1 MKSIKVTT
9 LVCALAATSFPTFSA
24 QGAEIDL
31 KCDQNYIVASGD
43 TLSRLSLR
51 AYGSLLY
58 QPIYTA
64 NVETIGTNPD
74 RIFIGQSLMIP
85 CLTSAGALAAATDTT
100 PPQAGTVEVTSNSDD
115 ATGESRLI
123 FTFNKASA
131 PPFIIN
137 SGIIDGYLADITEVT
152 DGRVTFI
159 DPVVVNRDHGA
170 QYALVT
176 SGEVDG
182 AYVLNSTIA
191 ESQPLLQ
198 LSMTPMFGG
207 SAEQTAVSMW
217 RLHEEYLAK
226 SGYFSEAELL
236 GFVAAP
242 AAHIWR
248 DMSAPVIA
256 REGVAV
262 KNQYAVPYFNGL
274 DTRGPAAMRAEYAE
288 FAANYSSLTN
298 EPPTFFLAHGAA
310 IALGIWNAESNV
322 AVTEV
327 DNGLYTPTFSVM
339 LSNEAWAQISPDDQ
353 QAIRAIS
360 GEALSHRSA
369 AWDGFDNAFR
379 SKMLESGLKTI
390 KADKA
395 LLDDLWLS
403 SLGELNSWAET
414 AKSLG
419 IPGNE
424 ALNFYLGNLRSLEDL
439 LIYRGEETYVDQHP
453 YITGGN

>member
-1 MKSIKVTT
+1 MKSINVTT
-9 LVCALAATSFPTFSA
+9 LVCALAATSFPTLSA

-31 KCDQNYIVASGD
+31 KCDHSYSVASGD
-43 TLSRLSLR
+43 TLSKISLR

-64 NVETIGTNPD
+64 NVATIGTNPD
-74 RIFIGQSLMIP
+74 MIYIGQSLMIP
-85 CLTSAGALAAATDTT
+85 CLTSAGAIAAATDST
-100 PPQAGTVEVTSNSDD
+100 PPQAGTVEVTSNTDD
-115 ATGESRLI
+115 GAIEGQLV

-137 SGIIDGYLADITEVT
+137 SGIIDGYLAEITEVT

-159 DPVVVNRDHGA
+159 DPEVVNRDHSA
-170 QYALVT
+170 QYKLVT

-182 AYVLNSTIA
+182 AYVLNTTIA
-191 ESQPLLQ
+191 DTHPLLQ
-198 LSMTPMFGG
+198 LSMKPMFGG

-226 SGYFSEAELL
+226 TDYFSQAELL
-236 GFVAAP
+236 GFVASP

-248 DMSAPVIA
+248 DATVPVSAN
-256 REGVAV
+256 EGVAA

-288 FAANYSSLTN
+288 FAATYSSPTN

-310 IALGIWNAESNV
+310 IALGIWNSESNV
-322 AVTEV
+322 AVMEV
-327 DNGLYTPTFSVM
+327 DNGLYTPSFSVI

-353 QAIRAIS
+353 QAIRAVS

-379 SKMLESGLKTI
+379 SKMLEAGLNTM

-403 SLGELNSWAET
+403 SLTRLNEWSEHAE
-414 AKSLG
+414 AIG
-419 IPGNE
+419 VPGNE
-424 ALNFYLGNLRSLEDL
+424 ALNFYLGSLRSLEDL
-439 LIYRGEETYVDQHP
+439 LIYRGEENFVDQHP
-453 YITGGN
+453 YLTGGN